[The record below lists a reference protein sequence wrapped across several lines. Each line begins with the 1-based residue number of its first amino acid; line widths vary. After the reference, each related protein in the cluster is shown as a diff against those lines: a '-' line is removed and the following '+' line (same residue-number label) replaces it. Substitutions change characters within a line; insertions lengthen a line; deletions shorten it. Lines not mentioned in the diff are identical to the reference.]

1 MKSNTIAPIEFTVT
15 AEHDVLS
22 DNPALTS
29 LSGNATTGELTF
41 TSNTTEGSLSADVV
55 NKAGSTLPETGGV
68 GTPIFYIAG
77 GVLAVAAAILL
88 VTKKRM
94 SKQG

>member
-55 NKAGSTLPETGGV
+55 NQAGSTLPETGSV
-68 GTPIFYIAG
+68 GTTIFYIAG

>member
-41 TSNTTEGSLSADVV
+41 TSNTTEGSLSDDVV
-55 NKAGSTLPETGGV
+55 NQAGSTLPETGGV